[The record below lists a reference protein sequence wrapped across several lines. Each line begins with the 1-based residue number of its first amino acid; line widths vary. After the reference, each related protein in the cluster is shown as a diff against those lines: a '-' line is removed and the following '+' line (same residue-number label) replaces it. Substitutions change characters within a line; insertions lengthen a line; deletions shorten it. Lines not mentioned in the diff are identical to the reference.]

1 MVLAKWRE
9 SREMGGR
16 GRAARAAGL
25 AWAWAATGLF
35 LSAHLLSTRAAG
47 EPPPQSDSAELA
59 GAGAA
64 LTRAIETEPPVL
76 PKLSSTPAQGR
87 VNHLYHLGTKQFYL
101 DKAKGLALTE
111 EQATRLRR
119 LWEFDQEERARY
131 RDAVTRAERELWQL
145 TGGEE
150 PSLPAIEAAVRAVE
164 RLKADRRVSF
174 IGRVAEAAAVLTVHQ
189 REMLRMAKATR

>member
-16 GRAARAAGL
+16 GRATRAAGL

-35 LSAHLLSTRAAG
+35 LSAHLLSARAAG
-47 EPPPQSDSAELA
+47 EPPPSDSAELA

-64 LTRAIETEPPVL
+64 LTRAIDTEPPAL
-76 PKLSSTPAQGR
+76 PKPSLTPTQGR
-87 VNHLYHLGTKQFYL
+87 VNHLYHLGAKQFYL

-119 LWEFDQEERARY
+119 LWEFDQEEKARY
-131 RDAVTRAERELWQL
+131 RDAVTRAERELWRL
-145 TGGEE
+145 TGGEA

>member
-1 MVLAKWRE
+1 
-9 SREMGGR
+9 
-16 GRAARAAGL
+16 
-25 AWAWAATGLF
+25 
-35 LSAHLLSTRAAG
+35 
-47 EPPPQSDSAELA
+47 
-59 GAGAA
+59 
-64 LTRAIETEPPVL
+64 LTPT
-76 PKLSSTPAQGR
+76 QGR
-87 VNHLYHLGTKQFYL
+87 VNHLYHLGAKQFYL

-119 LWEFDQEERARY
+119 LWEFDQEEKARY
-131 RDAVTRAERELWQL
+131 SDAVTRAERELWRL
-145 TGGEE
+145 TGGEA

>member
-1 MVLAKWRE
+1 MVLAK
-9 SREMGGR
+9 SREVDGCGR
-16 GRAARAAGL
+16 KTRTAKPSRTWALIGL
-25 AWAWAATGLF
+25 LV
-35 LSAHLLSTRAAG
+35 SAHLLPTHATG
-47 EPPPQSDSAELA
+47 EPPPLSDYAELA

-64 LTRAIETEPPVL
+64 LTRAIETEPPAL
-76 PKLSSTPAQGR
+76 PKPSLTPTRGR
-87 VNHLYHLGTKQFYL
+87 VNHLYHLGAKQFYL

-119 LWEFDQEERARY
+119 LWEFDQEEKARY
-131 RDAVTRAERELWQL
+131 RDAVTRAERELWRL
-145 TGGEE
+145 TGGEA
-150 PSLPAIEAAVRAVE
+150 PSLPVIEAAVRAVE